1 MRTESL
7 SSVRLTMQLSW
18 SPHPRYRLYTTW
30 RSYASTLAS
39 QSAAIER
46 FENEVCRRFN
56 VRAAVCVP
64 MARTGLFLTLRE
76 IIRPGRKV
84 IMSPLTIVDVVN
96 SVLLAGGIPVFG
108 DIVRQSCAL
117 DPDCAASLIDSQTD
131 AILVTHLHGESAG
144 AQSFREICDRR
155 GVRLIED
162 AAQAFGAVENG
173 RRLGTIGDAGIYS
186 FGFYKNLTTWRGGMV
201 VSDDVGL
208 IERIRQ
214 QVYTLPDLGRS
225 RLLGRALAGLMVE
238 TVTWPPVFS
247 MVTHPIVR
255 HDFGFMTARL
265 DPEAHASRLSRV
277 PDDFLRRMRPAQARI
292 GIQRLDRVDLDS
304 LRRIDNAL
312 LYHDGLEGLSHL
324 ITPSHHTNFSNI
336 YTYFPVQIENRDRL
350 LRLIQKNRRDFA
362 AQHLRNCADLP
373 MFSEF
378 RRDCPNARAAAREL
392 VLLPTYPRYPRSQI
406 ERNIE
411 LIRDFVR
418 A

>member
-1 MRTESL
+1 
-7 SSVRLTMQLSW
+7 
-18 SPHPRYRLYTTW
+18 
-30 RSYASTLAS
+30 
-39 QSAAIER
+39 
-46 FENEVCRRFN
+46 
-56 VRAAVCVP
+56 

-117 DPDCAASLIDSQTD
+117 DPDCAESLIDAQTD

-144 AQSFREICDRR
+144 SQIFREICDRR

-186 FGFYKNLTTWRGGMV
+186 FGFYKHLTTWRGGMV
-201 VSDDVGL
+201 VSDDVRL
-208 IERIRQ
+208 IERIRHH
-214 QVYTLPDLGRS
+214 VRVLPDLGRS
-225 RLLGRALAGLMVE
+225 RLLARAFAGLMVE
-238 TVTWPPVFS
+238 TATWPPVFS

-255 HDFGFMTARL
+255 RDFAFMTTRL
-265 DPEAHASRLSRV
+265 DPEARASRLTSV
-277 PDDFLRRMRPAQARI
+277 PDNFLRRMRSAQARI
-292 GIQRLDRVDLDS
+292 GIQQLDGVDLDS

-312 LYHDGLEGLSHL
+312 LYHDGLEGLPDL
-324 ITPSHHTNFSNI
+324 ITPRHHTNLSNI
-336 YTYFPVQIENRDRL
+336 YTYFPIQIENRDRL
-350 LRLIQKNRRDFA
+350 LRLIQRNRRDFA

-378 RRDCPNARAAAREL
+378 QSDCPNARAAAREL

-406 ERNIE
+406 ERNVE
-411 LIRDFVR
+411 LIRNFCQSMVYGR
-418 A
+418 AKATTG